1 MAFTV
6 EVVDVSSPIMMR
18 LSTRLAALPDIAP
31 TSSTTL
37 RSRSNSDSSAS
48 GDSECSDA
56 GTASPSSRRMGRFLS
71 LSTTADIPF
80 AEMGNDFHDDAKL
93 DEADGASVGSLAT
106 TSADWRKPEQVL
118 FFLNWDDTLFPTTW
132 FNSMLHFSSW
142 ARGASNAEEVLVAL
156 DAKDREHLDGLDRAA
171 RAFLVAAATLGEV
184 CIVTSSQHGWAERT
198 CEAFLPRL
206 SATRTLLGI
215 KVRHT
220 CDVNIAKRR
229 ASVGGWTPLMPDE
242 QEALEQSVAV
252 KRIELTMVRA
262 LRAFYGREGAWRNV
276 LSFGDGAP
284 ERHAL
289 QNLGFRHGSRRSA
302 RTREPEALRV
312 KTVKLLNDPSCDEL
326 CEQLQVVQSSL
337 VSMVAW
343 RDDFDLDLGCSDDE
357 FWNQRQRM
365 QEGTM

>member
-1 MAFTV
+1 MASTV
-6 EVVDVSSPIMMR
+6 EVVDVRSPRMMQ

-31 TSSTTL
+31 TSYTTL
-37 RSRSNSDSSAS
+37 RSRSNSDSPASA
-48 GDSECSDA
+48 DNECSDV
-56 GTASPSSRRMGRFLS
+56 GRS
-71 LSTTADIPF
+71 LTMSTTADIPF

-93 DEADGASVGSLAT
+93 DEADGASVGSFAT
-106 TSADWRKPEQVL
+106 SSADWRKPEQVL

-132 FNSMLHFSSW
+132 FNSRLHFKSW
-142 ARGASNAEEVLVAL
+142 ARGASNAEEVLGAL
-156 DAKDREHLDGLDRAA
+156 DAKDREHLDGLDQAA
-171 RAFLVAAATLGEV
+171 RAFLVAAASLGEV

-242 QEALEQSVAV
+242 QEALEKSVAV
-252 KRIELTMVRA
+252 KRIELTMVKA

-276 LSFGDGAP
+276 LSFGDGAR

-289 QNLGFRHGSRRSA
+289 QNLGFRHGNRRSA
-302 RTREPEALRV
+302 RTCEPEALRV
-312 KTVKLLNDPSCDEL
+312 KTVKLSNDPSCHEL

-357 FWNQRQRM
+357 FLNQRQRM